1 MKYVI
6 VLFVLMYTVT
16 FADGDTTGIEVVN
29 YSVEDCDWDHCKKIE
44 MIRFIEKNSNLDY
57 DGSPLPDVVIQ
68 REDEICSVLYEKPML
83 ECDIAGYY
91 NDDTNIIYI
100 RDGPTQH
107 MVDDGFYETV
117 LIHELVHFLQK
128 INGVY
133 ETVECRAQ
141 LEADAFKIQD
151 LYIDTVGIDENNKND
166 PLFAMLASMCQSN
179 LPMLS
184 EQ

>member
-1 MKYVI
+1 MKYVL
-6 VLFVLMYTVT
+6 VLFVLMYTST
-16 FADGDTTGIEVVN
+16 FADG
-29 YSVEDCDWDHCKKIE
+29 YAVEDCDWDHCKKIE
-44 MIRFIEKNSNLDY
+44 LIRFIEEHSELEY
-57 DGSPLPDVVIQ
+57 DGSPLPDIKIATQ
-68 REDEICSVLYEKPML
+68 QEMCEVLFEEVPDP
-83 ECDIAGYY
+83 CHIAGYY
-91 NDDTNIIYI
+91 NDDTNEIFIG
-100 RDGPTQH
+100 DKPTEH
-107 MVDDGFYETV
+107 MVEEGFYEAV

-133 ETVECRAQ
+133 ETIECRAK

-151 LYIDTVGIDENNKND
+151 LYIDTVGIDETNKND